1 MSINGWIQEW
11 SVTCCL
17 FWFVQ
22 EILERCLYSMINE
35 GFKILEEGIASKPE
49 VIDIVWCVALT
60 CICTCNIGYGQLD
73 FCREK
78 PVAASKSVV

>member
-1 MSINGWIQEW
+1 
-11 SVTCCL
+11 
-17 FWFVQ
+17 
-22 EILERCLYSMINE
+22 MINE